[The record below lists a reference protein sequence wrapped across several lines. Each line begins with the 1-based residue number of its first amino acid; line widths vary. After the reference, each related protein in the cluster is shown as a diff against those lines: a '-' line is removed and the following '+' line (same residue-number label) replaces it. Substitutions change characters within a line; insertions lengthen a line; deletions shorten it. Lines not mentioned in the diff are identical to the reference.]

1 MLEHPLKKR
10 RISIS
15 IPYSMVRYQ
24 DDPPLRIVTRGKI
37 MHQILSQGT
46 KFLKIHNV
54 KPKLIRLLNIRAK
67 SP

>member
-1 MLEHPLKKR
+1 
-10 RISIS
+10 
-15 IPYSMVRYQ
+15 MVRYQ